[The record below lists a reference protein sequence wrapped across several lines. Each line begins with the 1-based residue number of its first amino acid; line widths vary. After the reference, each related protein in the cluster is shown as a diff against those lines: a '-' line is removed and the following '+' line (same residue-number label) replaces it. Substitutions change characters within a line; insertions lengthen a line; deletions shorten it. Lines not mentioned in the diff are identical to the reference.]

1 MPRRAAD
8 VDGRVPCIIGVAQET
23 WRPDAGDAPE
33 PLELWAE
40 VADTAARDAG
50 TRRALDGI
58 DALHAV
64 HCLSWDYDDSAR
76 RLAERLEVTPTHMEV
91 SMLAGTA
98 SQRMVN
104 AAAERMLRGESD
116 LALVAGGEALATRR
130 RMRARGEEPRW
141 SHPAP
146 ATGRPPIDLEGW
158 ISPTEWAHDVVAA
171 TLTFAALDTARR
183 AHLGIDPAEYHM
195 QEGRL
200 LARWTEVAAAN
211 PYAWFP
217 TARTAEDLITVT
229 PENRII
235 SSPYTKRMVAMMDVD
250 MAAAIIVATHDR
262 ADALGVPQDRRVY
275 LRGWAFGRDA
285 THVAERAHLHRSPA
299 MAAASSAALASAG
312 IGIDDVAHLDLY
324 SCFASASLFAA
335 DALRVS
341 PDDPRGLTVAG
352 GLPYHGGPASNYTA
366 HSIAGVVDRIR
377 DAGEGF
383 GLVSGVGMH
392 MTKHVCTVYGAAP
405 GPVSPPDET
414 EIQADIDRDPA
425 RPVVASVRQAV
436 DATIAAYSVTH
447 DRSGAPATALINAEL
462 ADGSRAYART
472 TSTGALD
479 ALGTGEWVGLP
490 VCLTPGPEGTNI
502 ARL

>member
-1 MPRRAAD
+1 MSRRP
-8 VDGRVPCIIGVAQET
+8 VGIDGRTPCIIGVAQQT
-23 WRPDAGDAPE
+23 WRPETGDAPE

-40 VADTAARDAG
+40 VADAAARDAG

-64 HCLSWDYDDSAR
+64 HCLSWDYDDPAR
-76 RLAERLEVTPTHMEV
+76 RLAERLGVTPTHTEV

-130 RMRARGEEPRW
+130 RLRAAGAEPSW

-146 ATGRPPIDLEGW
+146 ATGKPPIDLDDW
-158 ISPTEWAHDVVAA
+158 ISPTEWAHNVVAA

-183 AHLGIDPAEYHM
+183 AHLGVDPAEYLA

-200 LARWTEVAAAN
+200 LSRWTEVAAAN
-211 PYAWFP
+211 RYAWFRI
-217 TARTAEDLITVT
+217 ARTAEELITVT
-229 PENRII
+229 PDNRII

-250 MAAAIIVATHDR
+250 MAAAVILATHDR
-262 ADALGVPQDRRVY
+262 ADALGIAPDRRVY

-285 THVAERAHLHRSPA
+285 IHVAERPHLHRSPA
-299 MAAASSAALASAG
+299 MVAASAAALTSAG

-324 SCFASASLFAA
+324 SCFASAALFAT
-335 DALRVS
+335 DALGVS

-366 HSIAGVVDRIR
+366 HSIAGIVGRLR

-383 GLVSGVGMH
+383 GLVSGIGMH
-392 MTKHVCTVYGAAP
+392 MTKHVWAVYGATP
-405 GPVSPPDET
+405 GPVSPPDEAT
-414 EIQADIDRDPA
+414 IQAEIDREA
-425 RPVVASVRQAV
+425 LRPVVASVRDAAG
-436 DATIAAYSVTH
+436 ATIRAYSVTH
-447 DRSGAPATALINAEL
+447 DRTGAPASALVIAEL

-472 TSTGALD
+472 TDVDALD
-479 ALGTGEWVGLP
+479 ALGAGEWVGRTVL
-490 VCLTPGPEGTNI
+490 LTPGPEGTNVV
-502 ARL
+502 RL